1 MPKHRSS
8 IKKVLF
14 SGAMFFA
21 LFSANPVSAE
31 PFSYETGR
39 SLGMGGACVAI
50 ADDHQALY
58 CNPAGL
64 ALQKQSSYS
73 VLNVSAERNDGYDN
87 VSSNID
93 KLSDTDTPAARSTN
107 FNALMQ
113 IMGEKSYQA
122 WNAMAYYL
130 GSTGFGIGAI
140 HRESEFIAVE
150 NPASPKVVSKIYK
163 DTILSGSIARDFGE
177 AQILFKDRAMG
188 WWGATLK
195 FASRKTGEHSFYAR
209 DFSALTSELLQDTD
223 RTGTA
228 LDFDLGALWQ
238 LNNSWQTSIGIFAGN
253 ILSSDYSA
261 EAGTMKRQFA
271 IGTSIKPLTGPPER
285 NEKLILAVDYWETGD
300 DRTGLSKVRAGMQI
314 RLSKN
319 LHLMAGLR
327 GGYPT
332 AGLAL
337 AWNDLKIQAATYGEE
352 IGQRPGEREDRRT
365 SASFNLE
372 F

>member
-1 MPKHRSS
+1 MPDKRLSLQTFVCS
-8 IKKVLF
+8 GVLF
-14 SGAMFFA
+14 ICLAVS
-21 LFSANPVSAE
+21 PVLNAK
-31 PFSYETGR
+31 PLTYETSR

-58 CNPAGL
+58 VNPAGL
-64 ALQKQSSYS
+64 ALQKKSSYS
-73 VLNVSAERNDGYDN
+73 ILNLTAERNDGYDK

-93 KLSDTDTPAARSTN
+93 KLTDSDTPAARSAN
-107 FNALMQ
+107 FNNLMQ
-113 IMGEKSYQA
+113 IMGDKGYQA
-122 WNAMAYYL
+122 WSAMAYYL
-130 GSTGFGIGAI
+130 GSTGFGIGAW
-140 HRESEFIAVE
+140 HRESEFMAVE
-150 NPASPKVVSKIYK
+150 NPASPKVISNVYK
-163 DTILSGSIARDFGE
+163 DTVLSGSIARDFGE
-177 AQILFKDRAMG
+177 AQILFKDRATG
-188 WWGATLK
+188 WWGATMK
-195 FASRKTGEHSFYAR
+195 IASRKVGEHSFYAR
-209 DFSALTSELLQDTD
+209 DFSALTPGILKDTD

-238 LNNSWQTSIGIFAGN
+238 LNNAWQTSLGIFAGN
-253 ILSSDYSA
+253 ILSSDYSE

-285 NEKLILAVDYWETGD
+285 NEKLLLAVDYWETGED
-300 DRTGLSKVRAGMQI
+300 TAGLAKLRAGMQI

-319 LHLMAGLR
+319 LQLMAGLR

-332 AGLAL
+332 AGFAIT
-337 AWNDLKIQAATYGEE
+337 WNDLRFQAATYGEE